1 MSNKNSSKQEIKPD
15 KLTYEQLENI
25 AHQLSEQSRVLSQ
38 KLQAQDLSN
47 VFKRLDYLFLII
59 SNSASFPKDY
69 VYNCVIEIQTLME
82 IPKEETSTEEVG
94 EDLNKTKE

>member
-59 SNSASFPKDY
+59 ANPTAFPKDY

>member
-47 VFKRLDYLFLII
+47 MFKRLDYLFLII
-59 SNSASFPKDY
+59 ANPTAFPKDY
-69 VYNCVIEIQTLME
+69 VYKCVIEIQNLME